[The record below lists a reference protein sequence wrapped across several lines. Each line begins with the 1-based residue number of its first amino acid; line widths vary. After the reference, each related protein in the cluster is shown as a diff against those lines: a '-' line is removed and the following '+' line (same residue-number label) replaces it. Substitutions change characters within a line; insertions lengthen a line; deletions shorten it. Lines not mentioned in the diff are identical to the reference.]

1 MVIQLD
7 FFYQVNEMESL
18 VQELEKVDKS
28 LVNVNRNLQGKIAA
42 LREQIEKKLQK
53 EASHR

>member
-7 FFYQVNEMESL
+7 FFYQANEMDSL
-18 VQELEKVDKS
+18 VAELQKVDKS

-42 LREQIEKKLQK
+42 LREQIERKLQK
-53 EASHR
+53 EATQ